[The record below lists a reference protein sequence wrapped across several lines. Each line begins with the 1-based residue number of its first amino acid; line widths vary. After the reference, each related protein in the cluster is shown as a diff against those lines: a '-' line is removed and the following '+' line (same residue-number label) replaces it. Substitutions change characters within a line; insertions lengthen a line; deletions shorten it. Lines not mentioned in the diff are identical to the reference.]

1 MKPRPFRL
9 VNAVQW
15 GVYGGIAVIL
25 IALIGMV
32 QVFSTRGIVADRLTM
47 AQVLVFGV
55 IIATALNMSGRA
67 AASNRRLTAP
77 AGIVAGG
84 VAALLPAL
92 LALLMTRVNLRSV
105 LLNATPQLADL
116 LLPGSDN
123 DLVGT
128 VALVG
133 LGAALGLGTALLTL
147 LPPRL
152 RRSLVMG
159 GTSTILVGLLQPVFV
174 VIIPDSWR
182 QFLYKA
188 NGLSTNGAVTLV
200 ILLSVLA
207 YGWARGRPV
216 ARERVGRLP
225 VGRRRA
231 LQMVVTLVML
241 GILAVLPRLLGPFL
255 SEVADIIGIYIIMG
269 MGLNIV
275 VGFAGLLDLGYVAF
289 FAIGAYTMAVLTTP
303 ELPTVRAV
311 IPQMNFWEALPFAL
325 LISFISGVLL
335 GIPVLKTRGD
345 YLAIITLGFGEIIR
359 LLVLSD
365 ALKPILGGAQGITGV
380 ARPRIGDI
388 TAVNPQQF
396 FYPILAGI
404 LIAWFI
410 TARLKISRLG
420 RSWMA
425 IREDEDVAAAMGIN
439 LVGYKLMAFAT
450 GATLAG
456 LGGALFGSKLGSM
469 VPASFNVLVSI
480 NVLALLIVGGMGS
493 LPGVIVGAIAL
504 IGLPELLRE
513 FSEFRW
519 WVYGIVLVAMMIL
532 KPEGLWPEATR
543 LRELHEA
550 EVPVPAETAEETE
563 TAAVPA

>member
-1 MKPRPFRL
+1 MKPRPFHL

-15 GVYGGIAVIL
+15 GLYGGIAVML

-32 QVFSTRGIVADRLTM
+32 QVFSTKGIVADRLTM

-55 IIATALNMSGRA
+55 IFATALNISGRA
-67 AASNRRLTAP
+67 AASNRRLTVP
-77 AGIVAGG
+77 AGIVTGG
-84 VAALLPAL
+84 VAALWPAL
-92 LALLMTRVNLRSV
+92 LALVMMRVNLRSV

-123 DLVGT
+123 DLVGA
-128 VALVG
+128 VLLVVI
-133 LGAALGLGTALLTL
+133 GAALGLGAALLTL
-147 LPPRL
+147 LPPRPQ
-152 RRSLVMG
+152 RSLVIG
-159 GTSTILVGLLQPVFV
+159 GTSTVLAGLLQAVFV

-216 ARERVGRLP
+216 ARERVRRLP
-225 VGRRRA
+225 VGRRRV
-231 LQMVVTLVML
+231 LQMVVTLLML

-255 SEVADIIGIYIIMG
+255 SEVADTIGIYIVMG

-303 ELPTVRAV
+303 ELPAVRTV
-311 IPQMNFWEALPFAL
+311 IPPMNFWEALPFAL

-359 LLVLSD
+359 LLALSD

-380 ARPRIGDI
+380 ARPRIGEI

-396 FYPILAGI
+396 FYPILIGI

-410 TARLKISRLG
+410 TARLKMSRLG

-493 LPGVIVGAIAL
+493 LPGVVVGAIAL

-550 EVPVPAETAEETE
+550 ETLAPVETAEETE
-563 TAAVPA
+563 TAPVPA

>member
-1 MKPRPFRL
+1 MTQRPFRL
-9 VNAVQW
+9 IDAIRW
-15 GVYGGIAVIL
+15 GVYGGIAVVL

-32 QVFSTRGIVADRLTM
+32 QAFSNKGIVADRVTM
-47 AQVLVFGV
+47 SQVLVFGL
-55 IIATALNMSGRA
+55 IAAVALMTSGRA
-67 AASNRRLTAP
+67 AATKPRLIIP
-77 AGIVAGG
+77 AGILAGG
-84 VAALLPAL
+84 TVALFPAL
-92 LALLMTRVNLRSV
+92 LALLITQVNLRSV
-105 LLNATPQLADL
+105 LLNASPELADL
-116 LLPGSDN
+116 LLPGNAN
-123 DLVGT
+123 DLVSALQL
-128 VALVG
+128 VALGGAFGFAVG
-133 LGAALGLGTALLTL
+133 ALTRVPA
-147 LPPRL
+147 RV
-152 RRSLVMG
+152 RRSLVSAG
-159 GTSTILVGLLQPVFV
+159 VGVILIGLLQAVFV

-188 NGLSTNGAVTLV
+188 NGLSTNGAIALF
-200 ILLSVLA
+200 IVLTVLDYA
-207 YGWARGRPV
+207 WLRGRPLTQQQI
-216 ARERVGRLP
+216 GRLSA
-225 VGRRRA
+225 GRRRV
-231 LQMVVTLVML
+231 LRMVVTLIML
-241 GILAVLPRLLGPFL
+241 GILAVLPQLLGPFL

-303 ELPTVRAV
+303 ELPVVRNV
-311 IPQMNFWEALPFAL
+311 IPQLNFWEALPFAL
-325 LISFISGVLL
+325 LISFVSGVLL

-365 ALKPILGGAQGITGV
+365 AFKPILGGAQGITGV
-380 ARPRIGDI
+380 ARPRVGDI
-388 TAVNPQQF
+388 TVVNPQQF

-420 RSWMA
+420 RAWMA

-493 LPGVIVGAIAL
+493 LPGVIVGAAAL

-519 WVYGIVLVAMMIL
+519 WVYGIVLVAMMIF

-543 LRELHEA
+543 LRELHEF
-550 EVPVPAETAEETE
+550 ETPVPVETAEETE